1 MKTLVSLFLM
11 TFSLT
16 TLAEQATQQ
25 ISLESFNEMA
35 SSNARSLRICKKVKL
50 SQQQKEVIKE
60 KVVEAKKAKNIA
72 KAEMKNLVIDHV
84 RVLRDQS
91 SSLADAENTR
101 NLIQEKAADNSK
113 SFSNARL
120 DILYN
125 VLESKQRPTA
135 LRCLK
140 AIMKK
145 KSSRRSSK

>member
-1 MKTLVSLFLM
+1 MKTLVSVFLM

-84 RVLRDQS
+84 RVLRDPS

-101 NLIQEKAADNSK
+101 NFIQEKSADNSK

-135 LRCLK
+135 LRCIK